1 MTRPTETSD
10 LGERSNVADVTSVM
24 NSVRIL
30 FRGVRLNN
38 VDVERQLG
46 ISLAQLFVLEQLAQ
60 HPGCSVNDLASLTG
74 THQSS
79 VSVVVRK
86 LTERGLAEKRTASD
100 DARRVELSLTPEG
113 RALLGRSPMTFQARL
128 LAALQQLGTD
138 RTRVLA
144 ETLTDWL
151 RLCGVE
157 DPSPPM
163 FFEEEPKSRV
173 QLERRATNGDGAR

>member
-1 MTRPTETSD
+1 MTPPSETPG
-10 LGERSNVADVTSVM
+10 LGERTDIADLTSVM

-38 VDVERQLG
+38 VDVERKLG
-46 ISLAQLFVLEQLAQ
+46 ISLAQLFVLEQLAE
-60 HPGCSVNDLASLTG
+60 HPGCSVNDLAALTG

-113 RALLGRSPMTFQARL
+113 RGLLGRSPLTFQARL
-128 LAALQQLGTD
+128 LAALHKLGSD
-138 RTRVLA
+138 RTHMLA

-163 FFEEEPKSRV
+163 FFEEEPKRRV
-173 QLERRATNGDGAR
+173 QLERGATNGDGTR

>member
-1 MTRPTETSD
+1 MTRPTDTSD
-10 LGERSNVADVTSVM
+10 FGESTDVADLTSVM

-46 ISLAQLFVLEQLAQ
+46 ISLAQLFVLEQLAE
-60 HPGCSVNDLASLTG
+60 HTGCSVNDLAALTG

-86 LTERGLAEKRTASD
+86 LTERGLAEKQTASD

-113 RALLGRSPMTFQARL
+113 RALLDRSPMTFQARL
-128 LAALQQLGTD
+128 LAALHKLGSD
-138 RTRVLA
+138 RTRMLA
-144 ETLTDWL
+144 ETLTEWL

-163 FFEEEPKSRV
+163 FFEEEPKRRV
-173 QLERRATNGDGAR
+173 QLEHRATNGDGTR